1 MFGVHFCSYLSI
13 TLNFALCPSPVFFRC
28 CPTKSYI
35 LKTKVTSRNAA
46 FVCVAFQCFRRN
58 LRSHPARPRHRPG
71 TCSLMS
77 TPTQPPSWVCCAT
90 SPSCS
95 WWSAMVGS
103 SLLPVLNM
111 QTVAVSPTISRTKL
125 LPARVKDTVHYGL
138 CNSRSQSL
146 SASEHIYE
154 RVIKTNRVCVA
165 LIWLF
170 LVIAFFGSKVTN

>member
-125 LPARVKDTVHYGL
+125 LPWQELRILCIMVYVTLVHSPYQPL
-138 CNSRSQSL
+138 STYMSESL
-146 SASEHIYE
+146 KRIEF
-154 RVIKTNRVCVA
+154 V
-165 LIWLF
+165 
-170 LVIAFFGSKVTN
+170 